1 MTDILDKTPKAKG
14 NASDRS
20 SKTLVDIPETTLS
33 DEEILDKLIKARIEM
48 LMSAPFFGNLATRLI
63 LKDATEWCPTAA
75 TDGKYFYY
83 NKHFVGALSDEETVF
98 LMGHEVL
105 HCVYDHMDVTRRGD
119 RHPVLWN
126 IANDYVINAD
136 LIDARVGEE
145 IKIVQICHDWKYRGK
160 ISEEIYDELFD
171 EMQENGQIIEVNQ
184 DTFDVHLDREE
195 GDDASPD
202 SVNKGNSDGD
212 DGDDK
217 SGPAQYTAEEKEQI
231 KQEFQNATMQA
242 AKAAGAGNLPGGV
255 KRLLDKFLNPQ
266 LDWRQLLA
274 MQIQSVM
281 RSDYTMQT
289 PSRKGRDEG
298 YYFPGLDR
306 ETTIDIFVS
315 LDMSGSIFDDMA
327 RDFLGEVKGVMDQ
340 YTDFKIHLVCFDTE
354 VYNPQVFDQ
363 GNMGEFME
371 YELAGGGGTDFDCV
385 FNYMKENGI
394 TPKKH
399 VMFTDGYP
407 YGSWGDENYCDT
419 LFIVHGGY
427 GGRTPEAPFGIT
439 IPYTREDE
447 D

>member
-20 SKTLVDIPETTLS
+20 SKTLVNIPETTLS

-160 ISEEIYDELFD
+160 ISEEIYDDLFQQM
-171 EMQENGQIIEVNQ
+171 EENGQIMEIPM
-184 DTFDVHLDREE
+184 DTLDVHLDREE
-195 GDDASPD
+195 GDDESPD
-202 SVNKGNSDGD
+202 STTKGNTEGD
-212 DGDDK
+212 EEGKD
-217 SGPAQYTAEEKEQI
+217 GPAQYTAEEKEQI

-315 LDMSGSIFDDMA
+315 MDMSGSIFDDMA

-385 FNYMKENGI
+385 FDYMKENGI

-407 YGSWGDENYCDT
+407 YGSWGDEHYCDT

-427 GGRTPEAPFGIT
+427 GDRTPEAPFGIT
-439 IPYTREDE
+439 IPYTRKDE
-447 D
+447 E